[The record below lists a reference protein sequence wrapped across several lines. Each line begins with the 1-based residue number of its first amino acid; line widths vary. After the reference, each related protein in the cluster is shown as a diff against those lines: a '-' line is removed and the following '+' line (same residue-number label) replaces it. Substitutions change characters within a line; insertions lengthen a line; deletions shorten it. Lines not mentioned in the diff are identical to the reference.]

1 MLCCLSKEQP
11 GQCRIYGSYF
21 VTSLV
26 PPCMTKYH
34 HVFLFSSLRR
44 PDNFFL
50 WNRNIEWLDPVC
62 VKWRNMSPILLWTP
76 TSHFL
81 SFIILYHNFKAFAT
95 VSLRV
100 KEEGNQDII
109 GFNSK
114 MPMSVQPTSSR
125 RASRTA
131 FWHGLQTNHHGL
143 PHTTCPSKKTILN
156 YYVTAAFHVNM
167 FSV

>member
-1 MLCCLSKEQP
+1 
-11 GQCRIYGSYF
+11 
-21 VTSLV
+21 
-26 PPCMTKYH
+26 
-34 HVFLFSSLRR
+34 
-44 PDNFFL
+44 
-50 WNRNIEWLDPVC
+50 
-62 VKWRNMSPILLWTP
+62 MSPILLWTP

-131 FWHGLQTNHHGL
+131 F
-143 PHTTCPSKKTILN
+143 
-156 YYVTAAFHVNM
+156 
-167 FSV
+167 